1 MFLLFQI
8 IKGELIQMM
17 AYKKGLGD
25 ILIWVFAFIIIV
37 LIMAGY
43 LVYVGTLSVEYKPG
57 AEKNKLSLSEL
68 RMAVPLSQTNE
79 FTNVQYIDMSQ
90 NKTNLVESF
99 LEKNYDIIFKWAD
112 SREVSEGDN
121 INPEAEKLNNDLL
134 NAYKE
139 FIKDKGLVEPYFY
152 IRTGNKEVGT
162 EQKAKYD
169 DFLLPMKPQEN
180 GYFIISNNGTLIMI
194 MFYEQD
200 LDKLYNE

>member
-1 MFLLFQI
+1 
-8 IKGELIQMM
+8 MM